1 MSRLKKSPKLE
12 GVNLDAELDLYYDR
26 RPFEDANADDEL
38 TLFPPN
44 PQNTDLVSNYNQ
56 NPLPGTEEYRIIAA
70 RVRPTF
76 TILRADAGNN
86 VDPLAIAAQLKD
98 AVLTIRDRGGQ
109 NRVVQN
115 RLPSHFDSEDLIVK
129 NFQANRDT
137 ADSATT
143 AYLIYGGFAIESLPQ
158 WFTLSA
164 SQQFDFTVKFPDSSV
179 FPTQSE
185 IESSGQGIQTHPFG
199 LEAVF
204 QYATLN

>member
-1 MSRLKKSPKLE
+1 MSRLKKSPELE

-76 TILRADAGNN
+76 ALLRDDAANN
-86 VDPLAIAAQLKD
+86 VDPEAIGAQLKD

-109 NRVVQN
+109 NRVIQS
-115 RLPSHFDSEDLIVK
+115 RLPSHFDTNDLVVK
-129 NFQANRDT
+129 RFRDNRGTTDETDT
-137 ADSATT
+137 S
-143 AYLIYGGFAIESLPQ
+143 YLFYGGYEIASLPE

-164 SQQFDFTVKFPDSSV
+164 TQQFDFVVKFPDSSV
-179 FPTQSE
+179 FPTQAE

>member
-1 MSRLKKSPKLE
+1 MSRLKKSPELE
-12 GVNLDAELDLYYDR
+12 GVNLDAELDLFYDR

-44 PQNTDLVSNYNQ
+44 PQNTDLVSSYNQ

-76 TILRADAGNN
+76 ALLRQDDGNN
-86 VDPLAIAAQLKD
+86 VDPEAIAAQLKD

-115 RLPSHFDSEDLIVK
+115 RLPSHFDANDLYVK
-129 NFQANRDT
+129 RFRDNRNTTDEGDT
-137 ADSATT
+137 S
-143 AYLIYGGFAIESLPQ
+143 YLFYGGFEIASLPE

-164 SQQFDFTVKFPDSSV
+164 TQQFDFVVKFPDSTV

-185 IESSGQGIQTHPFG
+185 VESSGQGIQTHPFG

-204 QYATLN
+204 QYASLN